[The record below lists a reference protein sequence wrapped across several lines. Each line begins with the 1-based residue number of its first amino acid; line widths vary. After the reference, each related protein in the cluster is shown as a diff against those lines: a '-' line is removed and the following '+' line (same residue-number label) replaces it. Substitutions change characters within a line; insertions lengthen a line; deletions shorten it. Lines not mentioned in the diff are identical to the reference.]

1 MAKLSLRELEEIL
14 FATLTGMS
22 VEVFEAK
29 QRSGLSPPNIRAGSG
44 SIPISL
50 TSRCLKFCNNARKT
64 VTAHS
69 LASSAQR

>member
-29 QRSGLSPPNIRAGSG
+29 QRSGLSPAP
-44 SIPISL
+44 
-50 TSRCLKFCNNARKT
+50 ARD
-64 VTAHS
+64 
-69 LASSAQR
+69 